1 MSMVS
6 KSQQGRRALVMTSQ
20 FKKDLKRAR
29 KRGLPIGEL
38 EAVVD
43 MILEGADLP
52 PKHHDHLL
60 SGDYAG
66 FRECHIQPDWLLI
79 YLDEPELCV
88 VTAIRT
94 GSHSDLFQY
103 PPCKSRE
110 SRLSNRHD
118 RVHLLY
124 PGCLLECGHDL

>member
-1 MSMVS
+1 MSMMNE
-6 KSQQGRRALVMTSQ
+6 SQQGRRSLVMTSQ

-29 KRGLPIGEL
+29 KGGLPVGEL

-52 PKHHDHLL
+52 PKYRDHLL

-66 FRECHIQPDWLLI
+66 FRECHIRPDWLLI
-79 YLDEPELCV
+79 YLDEPEICV

-94 GSHSDLFQY
+94 GSHSDLFQ
-103 PPCKSRE
+103 
-110 SRLSNRHD
+110 
-118 RVHLLY
+118 
-124 PGCLLECGHDL
+124 

>member
-6 KSQQGRRALVMTSQ
+6 KSQQGRRALVMTSR

-52 PKHHDHLL
+52 PKHRDHLL

-66 FRECHIQPDWLLI
+66 FRECHIQPDWLPI

-94 GSHSDLFQY
+94 GSHSDLFQ
-103 PPCKSRE
+103 
-110 SRLSNRHD
+110 
-118 RVHLLY
+118 
-124 PGCLLECGHDL
+124 

>member
-1 MSMVS
+1 MLKLKLLCVKLVKLLPDVSLLVAICRHRRRSLMSMMS
-6 KSQQGRRALVMTSQ
+6 DSQQGRRSLVMTSQ

-38 EAVVD
+38 EAVID
-43 MILEGADLP
+43 AILEGADLSP
-52 PKHHDHLL
+52 RHRDHLL

-94 GSHSDLFQY
+94 GSHSDLF
-103 PPCKSRE
+103 
-110 SRLSNRHD
+110 
-118 RVHLLY
+118 
-124 PGCLLECGHDL
+124 

>member
-1 MSMVS
+1 MSMAS

-29 KRGLPIGEL
+29 KRGLPIREL
-38 EAVVD
+38 EAVIDLV
-43 MILEGADLP
+43 LAGEALP
-52 PKHHDHLL
+52 PQRRDHLL

-94 GSHSDLFQY
+94 GSHSDLFQ
-103 PPCKSRE
+103 
-110 SRLSNRHD
+110 
-118 RVHLLY
+118 
-124 PGCLLECGHDL
+124 

>member
-38 EAVVD
+38 EAVID
-43 MILEGADLP
+43 AILEGADLP
-52 PKHHDHLL
+52 PKHRDHLL

-79 YLDEPELCV
+79 YLVENDVLTLTLVETGTHADIFDE
-88 VTAIRT
+88 
-94 GSHSDLFQY
+94 
-103 PPCKSRE
+103 
-110 SRLSNRHD
+110 
-118 RVHLLY
+118 
-124 PGCLLECGHDL
+124 

>member
-1 MSMVS
+1 MSET
-6 KSQQGRRALVMTSQ
+6 QRGQRALVMTSQ

-29 KRGLPIGEL
+29 KRGLPIKEL

-52 PKHHDHLL
+52 PKHRDHLL
-60 SGDYAG
+60 SGDYTG
-66 FRECHIQPDWLLI
+66 FRECHIHPDWLLI

-94 GSHSDLFQY
+94 GSHSDLFQ
-103 PPCKSRE
+103 
-110 SRLSNRHD
+110 
-118 RVHLLY
+118 
-124 PGCLLECGHDL
+124 

>member
-1 MSMVS
+1 MSMMS
-6 KSQQGRRALVMTSQ
+6 DSQQGRRSLVMTSQ

-38 EAVVD
+38 EVVID
-43 MILEGADLP
+43 AILEGADLSP
-52 PKHHDHLL
+52 RHRDHLL

-94 GSHSDLFQY
+94 GSHSDLF
-103 PPCKSRE
+103 
-110 SRLSNRHD
+110 
-118 RVHLLY
+118 
-124 PGCLLECGHDL
+124 

>member
-6 KSQQGRRALVMTSQ
+6 KSQQGRRSLVMTSQ

-29 KRGLPIGEL
+29 KRGLPVGEL

-52 PKHHDHLL
+52 PKYRDHLL

-79 YLDEPELCV
+79 YLDESELCV

-94 GSHSDLFQY
+94 GSHSDLFQ
-103 PPCKSRE
+103 
-110 SRLSNRHD
+110 
-118 RVHLLY
+118 
-124 PGCLLECGHDL
+124 

>member
-38 EAVVD
+38 EAVID
-43 MILEGADLP
+43 AILEGADLP
-52 PKHHDHLL
+52 PKHRDHLL

-79 YLDEPELCV
+79 YLDEPELYV

-94 GSHSDLFQY
+94 GSHSDLFQ
-103 PPCKSRE
+103 
-110 SRLSNRHD
+110 
-118 RVHLLY
+118 
-124 PGCLLECGHDL
+124 

>member
-1 MSMVS
+1 MSMMNE
-6 KSQQGRRALVMTSQ
+6 SQQGRRSLVMTSQ

-29 KRGLPIGEL
+29 KRGLPVGEL

-52 PKHHDHLL
+52 PKYRDHLL

-66 FRECHIQPDWLLI
+66 FRECHIRPDWLLI
-79 YLDEPELCV
+79 YLDEPEICV

-94 GSHSDLFQY
+94 GSHSDLFQ
-103 PPCKSRE
+103 
-110 SRLSNRHD
+110 
-118 RVHLLY
+118 
-124 PGCLLECGHDL
+124 

>member
-1 MSMVS
+1 MMNE
-6 KSQQGRRALVMTSQ
+6 SQQGRRSLVMTSQ

-29 KRGLPIGEL
+29 KRELPVGEL

-52 PKHHDHLL
+52 PKHRDHLL

-66 FRECHIQPDWLLI
+66 FRECHIRPDWLLI
-79 YLDEPELCV
+79 YLDEPEICV

-94 GSHSDLFQY
+94 GSHSDLFQ
-103 PPCKSRE
+103 
-110 SRLSNRHD
+110 
-118 RVHLLY
+118 
-124 PGCLLECGHDL
+124 